1 MRGGIVVVF
10 LACLLATT
18 SAVGQY
24 KLYESGMKSFKAGE
38 YDKAIE
44 LLNDFLGKYTHDKVN
59 DDQVYYALG
68 VSYYKKEDYLSAMK
82 AFDGALQANKNHPF
96 EGSIHWHLAK
106 CCEHLNQLKES
117 VLEYTEAV
125 NAYKSDGHNTS
136 KLLTERS
143 HVYTLLNNADLSK
156 ADLTQAV
163 ALDPNNAEAKAQLDQ
178 LNAPVVVFNRQAQ
191 TGSKDEP
198 TKDKKKSTDKKEP
211 KKESKPAQNLAQ
223 NPVQDKSVQQP
234 VSSPA
239 INKPVDKQVQQVATA
254 PADKPPDNTVQ
265 QPATN
270 PAPIVAPEKKE
281 PTLKEIFS
289 DERRYAL
296 VIGNSNYPSKIGMLK
311 NPKNDATD
319 IAGELTKE
327 GFKVN
332 LLVDATYGEM
342 RKGIYDLK
350 KILDGS
356 DREKTVALFYYA
368 GHGLQAMGENWLVP
382 VDSKLTIENEDDIRV
397 QCVPVQNMLLNNL
410 QYTNSRM
417 NIIILDACRNNPF
430 PSVSRSLGGQ
440 GLQEVSRARGSW
452 IAFAT
457 APGSIASDGNS
468 RNGLYTQELLKA
480 MKLPGLSIEEVFK
493 QVRKNV
499 YNLSSQKQETWD
511 NSNIIGDFYF
521 NLNANK

>member
-1 MRGGIVVVF
+1 MNMRTGFVIVF
-10 LACLLATT
+10 LASLLVAT
-18 SAVGQY
+18 SAIGQY
-24 KLYESGMKSFKAGE
+24 KLYEGGMKNFKAGE

-44 LLNDFLGKYTHDKVN
+44 LLNDFLSKYAHDKVN

-68 VSYYKKEDYLSAMK
+68 VSYYKKDDYLSAMK
-82 AFDGALQANKNHPF
+82 AFDAALQVNHNHPF

-106 CCEHLNQLKES
+106 CCEHMNQLKEA
-117 VLEYTEAV
+117 VLEYTDAL
-125 NAYKSDGHNTS
+125 NLYKSDARNTS

-143 HVYTLLNNADLSK
+143 HLYTLLNNAELSK

-163 ALDPNNAEAKAQLDQ
+163 ALDPNNTDAKSQLDKM
-178 LNAPVVVFNRQAQ
+178 NAVVLASTRQAQ
-191 TGSKDEP
+191 TTTKDES
-198 TKDKKKSTDKKEP
+198 TKDKKKTTDKKEA
-211 KKESKPAQNLAQ
+211 KKE
-223 NPVQDKSVQQP
+223 
-234 VSSPA
+234 
-239 INKPVDKQVQQVATA
+239 NKPVQNSDQNKPSQQVVST
-254 PADKPPDNTVQ
+254 PVTDKPVQPLAGAPGNERPVDKPVQ
-265 QPATN
+265 QPATSV
-270 PAPIVAPEKKE
+270 PPQVVAPEPKE
-281 PTLKEIFS
+281 PTLKEMFA

-296 VIGNSNYPSKIGMLK
+296 VIGNSNYPSKIGVLK

-319 IAGELTKE
+319 IAAELTKA
-327 GFKVN
+327 GFQVN

-350 KILDGS
+350 KILDQS

-368 GHGLQAMGENWLVP
+368 GHGLQAMSENWLVP
-382 VDSKLTIENEDDIRV
+382 VDSKLVIENEDDIRV

-417 NIIILDACRNNPF
+417 NIVILDACRNNPF

-457 APGSIASDGNS
+457 APGSVASDGNG

-480 MKLPGLSIEEVFK
+480 MRLPGLSIEEVFK

-499 YNLSSQKQETWD
+499 YNLSGQKQETWD